1 MIFQTVFIYTR
12 NKLHKLVK
20 NLQQCAVTLCIV
32 AKHRERETLKEEYVS
47 KSNQYLNFRSHSM
60 VFFTVIQPS
69 TVEPDDSKPVDS
81 KLQELE
87 NFLLLTKISN
97 HSINHII
104 DSKHLVIVNIFALL
118 KKFTQ
123 ASFDCIGKNGTQFV
137 KNGFIQ
143 KHQPCKF
150 FTETLLEI
158 LLGKRHK
165 KQ

>member
-1 MIFQTVFIYTR
+1 MRKQKHDEKHYKFSMKFFICPDLVILSEIMIFQTVFTYTR

-20 NLQQCAVTLCIV
+20 NFQQCAVTLCIV

-47 KSNQYLNFRSHSM
+47 KSNQDLNFRSHSM
-60 VFFTVIQPS
+60 FFFTVIQPS

-104 DSKHLVIVNIFALL
+104 DSKHLAIVNIFAPL
-118 KKFTQ
+118 KKFTK
-123 ASFDCIGKNGTQFV
+123 ARFDCNRK
-137 KNGFIQ
+137 FI
-143 KHQPCKF
+143 
-150 FTETLLEI
+150 I
-158 LLGKRHK
+158 DAS
-165 KQ
+165 